1 MKLKNLTQKIIP
13 LNVKALEKIKS
24 FKAKNLE
31 SIKHNLA
38 KSIGKKKDN
47 LSTQAIHITKTVI
60 SIPNKLLEKAQ
71 DTLESSIDNEKEEV
85 LLKQSPYWARSM
97 TSILIG
103 GTVFGI
109 GWLGIAKTEEIV
121 IAQGKLEPSSKVVDV
136 QMPSGGVI
144 EELKVKEGEIVE
156 KGQVLMILDTDITS
170 QRVKANEKILDINK
184 QILDKLEILLK
195 EGAISEIQYLDQITK
210 ISQIET
216 ELVEQKVNLKYQK
229 ITSPVRG
236 IVFDLQPK
244 GKGFVARSSEPVLQ
258 IVPLDDLQ
266 AKVEINSNK
275 IGFVTVGKE
284 ADISIDSFPAS
295 DFGVIE
301 GVVHTIGSDALPPD
315 PSQGKGYR
323 FNANIKLKDQILKLK
338 NGKELPLQV
347 GMSLTANIKL
357 RKVTYLQL
365 LLSSLSQK
373 TDSLKEL

>member
-1 MKLKNLTQKIIP
+1 MKLESFTK
-13 LNVKALEKIKS
+13 KIKS
-24 FKAKNLE
+24 INSKKLGK
-31 SIKHNLA
+31 IKDNIQIFIINKK
-38 KSIGKKKDN
+38 KSISIVPSEITRKF
-47 LSTQAIHITKTVI
+47 LSLP
-60 SIPNKLLEKAQ
+60 SKLIEKAQ
-71 DTLESSIDNEKEEV
+71 DQLESSIDNEKEEV
-85 LLKQSPYWARSM
+85 LLKQSPFWARSI
-97 TSILIG
+97 TWTLIG

-109 GWLGIAKTEEIV
+109 GWLGLAKTEEIV
-121 IAQGKLEPSSKVVDV
+121 IAQGKLEPTSKVVDV
-136 QMPSGGVI
+136 QMPSGGVL
-144 EELKVKEGEIVE
+144 ENLKVEEGQIVE

-170 QRVKANEKILDINK
+170 QRVEATEKMLDINK
-184 QILDKLEILLK
+184 KILGKLENLLK
-195 EGAISEIQYLDQITK
+195 EGAISELQYLDQLTK
-210 ISQIET
+210 ISKIET
-216 ELVEQKVNLKYQK
+216 QLVEQKVNLKYQK
-229 ITSPVRG
+229 IISPVKG

-244 GKGFVARSSEPVLQ
+244 GKGFVARSSEPVLK
-258 IVPLDDLQ
+258 IVPLDELQ

-275 IGFVTVGKE
+275 IGFVSVGKT

-301 GVVHTIGSDALPPD
+301 GEVYTIGSDALPPD

-357 RKVTYLQL
+357 RKVSYLQL